1 MVYASSQGQLLSQ
14 KRVRG
19 ERRSNAFTLVELL
32 VVIAIIGVLVA
43 LLLPAVQAAREA
55 ARRSTCLNNL
65 KQCQLGMI
73 NFQDANKKFPAGRSG
88 SENQPGLS
96 AFVQILPFIEQQTLY
111 DMMDLKDQPWDDT
124 HKPAYP
130 WASIPNNLKFNGT
143 VVPTYRCPSD
153 PVPATYKASEIDWT
167 PGDSS
172 LIALSSYGYNWG
184 RAGSTS
190 LTNKEKND
198 GVFVYRNQFAP
209 KKIADGLSKTMF
221 VGEAQSRVDL
231 PSNPIFQT
239 TIPWSMGNR
248 RLTLRTTQNP
258 INAPTSIWFTTPY
271 GIEDGGFGS
280 HHTGGAHFSFGDGHV
295 VFMDENIDFATYQ
308 ALSTRSNNEI
318 VREP

>member
-1 MVYASSQGQLLSQ
+1 MIHASMQGYSL
-14 KRVRG
+14 
-19 ERRSNAFTLVELL
+19 RRSPNRGSNEPRGFTLVELL

-55 ARRSTCLNNL
+55 ARRSTCVNNL

-111 DMMDLKDQPWDDT
+111 DMMDPKDQPWDDSF
-124 HKPAYP
+124 KPAYP
-130 WASIPNNLKFNGT
+130 WASKPNNLTFNGT

-153 PVPATYKASEIDWT
+153 PVPPTFKASVIDWT
-167 PGDSS
+167 PADDS

-184 RAGSTS
+184 RSGSTN
-190 LTNKEKND
+190 LANKEKND

-209 KKIADGLSKTMF
+209 KKITDGLSKTIF
-221 VGEAQSRVDL
+221 VGEARSRVDL

-258 INAPTSIWFTTPY
+258 INADTSIWFTTPY

-280 HHTGGAHFSFGDGHV
+280 HHTGGAHFTFGDGHV
-295 VFMDENIDFATYQ
+295 VFMDENIAFATYQ

-318 VREP
+318 VGEP